1 MEFGVRIFV
10 FHIRILTNI
19 RFQCLSVEFNKFVRH
34 TSCPILVLS
43 NYFEGFIT
51 LLLCFKLIVYPK
63 RILKINF
70 NSIVY
75 RTFVDC
81 FDVCWWS
88 EWNYCF
94 PYRCLYFLHPREL
107 CLRRA
112 SCAIILPIF
121 VDVKTNVYE
130 LSTTVVVIYFVCH
143 VLGLR
148 VKQYI
153 YCWFLD
159 RTSTLLH
166 LWVTHWILLTRYW
179 LVPNTGRHFEIKY
192 RLIMNQW

>member
-43 NYFEGFIT
+43 NYFECFIT

-88 EWNYCF
+88 ECMLEIKLLFSVPVFIFFKPTWIMSEKGGN
-94 PYRCLYFLHPREL
+94 LYSLML
-107 CLRRA
+107 KLTCMSYLLQ
-112 SCAIILPIF
+112 SLSYILF
-121 VDVKTNVYE
+121 VMSLVYE
-130 LSTTVVVIYFVCH
+130 WNNRFIVDSWIGPALFCIYESPTEF
-143 VLGLR
+143 
-148 VKQYI
+148 
-153 YCWFLD
+153 CW
-159 RTSTLLH
+159 RR
-166 LWVTHWILLTRYW
+166 IR
-179 LVPNTGRHFEIKY
+179 
-192 RLIMNQW
+192 

>member
-1 MEFGVRIFV
+1 MKSISTLNQEYITFCHNKSSFKYFPSILCPSMMFLLRPGTNMEFGVRIFV

-43 NYFEGFIT
+43 NYFECFIT

-88 EWNYCF
+88 ECM
-94 PYRCLYFLHPREL
+94 L
-107 CLRRA
+107 
-112 SCAIILPIF
+112 
-121 VDVKTNVYE
+121 
-130 LSTTVVVIYFVCH
+130 
-143 VLGLR
+143 
-148 VKQYI
+148 
-153 YCWFLD
+153 
-159 RTSTLLH
+159 
-166 LWVTHWILLTRYW
+166 
-179 LVPNTGRHFEIKY
+179 EIK
-192 RLIMNQW
+192 LLFSVPVFIFFTPTWIMSEKGLVCYNFAYIRWC